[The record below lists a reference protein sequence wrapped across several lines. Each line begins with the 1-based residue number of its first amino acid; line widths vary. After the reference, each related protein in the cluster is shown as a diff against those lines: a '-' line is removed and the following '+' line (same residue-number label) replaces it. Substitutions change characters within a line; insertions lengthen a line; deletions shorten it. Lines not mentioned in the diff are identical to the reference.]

1 MLVAVPPILTFY
13 LNIVHFPTQ
22 YVWPSKINARAKVWS
37 PKTWGSKKSKFFGG
51 GSLFNMNSYNI
62 PPIYYTSSIKK
73 YEYSKNPKTKILD
86 VNLVP
91 WLAARMTPSF
101 PSRNRFPPAMSRV
114 KPCICIYLLHFYW
127 FDRWQ
132 CPKSLCIDQHVVIVF
147 VNAKITLSSPCRQSR
162 PHYRKTGPWSPHR
175 SLSFQWGTWLTN
187 HTQTWMKYFR

>member
-114 KPCICIYLLHFYW
+114 RPCICISIAFLLIW
-127 FDRWQ
+127 
-132 CPKSLCIDQHVVIVF
+132 SLAMSTVIVHRPTCCNCICQCQNHM
-147 VNAKITLSSPCRQSR
+147 VAPIEVTLQTKS
-162 PHYRKTGPWSPHR
+162 T
-175 SLSFQWGTWLTN
+175 SLSKDWTLIASS
-187 HTQTWMKYFR
+187 

>member
-114 KPCICIYLLHFYW
+114 RPCICISRSTSEPNCCFHFFGIFPCFQMSYRNAW
-127 FDRWQ
+127 RSGQNCFS
-132 CPKSLCIDQHVVIVF
+132 KYSLI
-147 VNAKITLSSPCRQSR
+147 
-162 PHYRKTGPWSPHR
+162 
-175 SLSFQWGTWLTN
+175 
-187 HTQTWMKYFR
+187 